1 MQKNANDF
9 LKEYEKYEKSFQKE
23 DLKKE
28 FDLAELENQLEAEV
42 DKSLAD
48 IEFLE
53 SERKSIGN
61 PDALG
66 EVIKK
71 TILEQVNMQ
80 LGIVGGEEFIDE
92 NRGMTFDPRSSAH
105 IQTTEN
111 FKEGKIAKHNTEINY
126 QERYDHW
133 QNNFQKDEN
142 GNILTHTTRTGRQ
155 EATLKKGARTPFDKD
170 RPSGSKENGTDM
182 DHTVSAG
189 EIIRDPEAN
198 AHLSKDEQIQFANS
212 KENLNEIDSNLNR
225 SKKDLPMEE
234 WLDTPNSKGQKPNEI
249 FDISKEKDWKLRQK
263 DEEARTEYEKV
274 KNQGKE
280 RSIKTGRASQ
290 QNEISRFG
298 AKAVSVAIRS
308 LLVALLRDVIGGFV
322 SWLKSSSKSIKTFL
336 ESAKIS
342 IQKFVTSIKEHMTNA
357 AEATGMAIV
366 TMIFTPIAKLI
377 RNVFMIVKQGVKS
390 IKSAISYIRDPEN
403 RKKPISIMA
412 LEIGKIV
419 MSGLTVVGAFF
430 LSEAIEKGLIA
441 LAPAFFNFQIPLLGS
456 IGSII
461 GVFISSL
468 VAGIIGA
475 IVLNLIDKLIANK
488 RENEILKE
496 KIKAQNETLEKQNVL
511 VAVKEMTTN
520 NTAHKTGENIRD
532 RHEESTKVATS
543 IMLEAK
549 VTSDKTAKN
558 VCEVEKKMNEVE
570 HNHKIAKLFD
580 SQQES
585 DDSYDDLMNKLSNM

>member
-1 MQKNANDF
+1 
-9 LKEYEKYEKSFQKE
+9 
-23 DLKKE
+23 
-28 FDLAELENQLEAEV
+28 
-42 DKSLAD
+42 
-48 IEFLE
+48 
-53 SERKSIGN
+53 
-61 PDALG
+61 
-66 EVIKK
+66 
-71 TILEQVNMQ
+71 
-80 LGIVGGEEFIDE
+80 
-92 NRGMTFDPRSSAH
+92 
-105 IQTTEN
+105 
-111 FKEGKIAKHNTEINY
+111 
-126 QERYDHW
+126 
-133 QNNFQKDEN
+133 
-142 GNILTHTTRTGRQ
+142 
-155 EATLKKGARTPFDKD
+155 
-170 RPSGSKENGTDM
+170 
-182 DHTVSAG
+182 
-189 EIIRDPEAN
+189 
-198 AHLSKDEQIQFANS
+198 
-212 KENLNEIDSNLNR
+212 
-225 SKKDLPMEE
+225 
-234 WLDTPNSKGQKPNEI
+234 
-249 FDISKEKDWKLRQK
+249 
-263 DEEARTEYEKV
+263 
-274 KNQGKE
+274 
-280 RSIKTGRASQ
+280 
-290 QNEISRFG
+290 
-298 AKAVSVAIRS
+298 
-308 LLVALLRDVIGGFV
+308 
-322 SWLKSSSKSIKTFL
+322 
-336 ESAKIS
+336 
-342 IQKFVTSIKEHMTNA
+342 
-357 AEATGMAIV
+357 
-366 TMIFTPIAKLI
+366 
-377 RNVFMIVKQGVKS
+377 
-390 IKSAISYIRDPEN
+390 
-403 RKKPISIMA
+403 MA